1 LSYGE
6 AQLRMD
12 DPKQD
17 DPLTL
22 SLRTLNALAK
32 HLKAQR
38 TATGALT
45 LASPEVHFT
54 LDSEYCG

>member
-1 LSYGE
+1 MTE
-6 AQLRMD
+6 
-12 DPKQD
+12 QD

-45 LASPEVHFT
+45 LASPEVR
-54 LDSEYCG
+54 YP